1 MAASPNRIAAN
12 QANSRKSTGPRTP
25 EGKARSS
32 QNARKHPFNPE
43 PFAIVRIEDRA
54 AISTLVADGVP
65 SGPAT

>member
-1 MAASPNRIAAN
+1 MAASPNRVAAN
-12 QANSRKSTGPRTP
+12 QANARKSTGPRTA

-54 AISTLVADGVP
+54 AISTLDADGVP